1 MLSSYIS
8 TKKAFI
14 KKVCDLLYIDCS
26 YFDGILNCFLQ
37 RKITSTVIH
46 QPLHEQLLHPKFNP
60 TNSCL
65 SKRQDVALTYS
76 LFAALKSLDLFLTS
90 KKASKL
96 SKESLRQMVIKE
108 LQFLGISDPESSLK
122 TGGKIGKERLDDII
136 EKVSQWSDAADVA
149 CPAMV
154 SIVGSIASQEAVK
167 ALTSMYQP
175 INQIMMFEHLDA
187 SSNDFIQS
195 SSAGREKK
203 LKNKKKERS
212 LSSDFTARIY
222 GKDIAD
228 ELKSLK
234 VFVVGSGA
242 IGCELLKNFALI
254 GIGTASPT
262 TKEVSTEITDTNNEE
277 EGDLWNKHHLNEGGI
292 LLTDMDLIEKSNL
305 NRQLLFRPQHIG
317 QPKSLVAAE
326 QVKQINH
333 NINIH
338 PLLMKV
344 TPDTESIFTESFWKN
359 ADIIIT
365 ALVRSYYCKLYEIM
379 LIFFFFVVG

>member
-1 MLSSYIS
+1 ME
-8 TKKAFI
+8 
-14 KKVCDLLYIDCS
+14 
-26 YFDGILNCFLQ
+26 
-37 RKITSTVIH
+37 H
-46 QPLHEQLLHPKFNP
+46 QPLHEQLLHPRFNP

-65 SKRQDVALTYS
+65 SKKQGVALTFS
-76 LFAALKSLDLFLTS
+76 LFAALKSLDLFLSS

-96 SKESLRQMVIKE
+96 SKESLRQMMIKE
-108 LQFLGISDPESSLK
+108 LQLLGISYPECSLK
-122 TGGKIGKERLDDII
+122 AGGKIGKERLDDII

-167 ALTSMYQP
+167 VLTSMYQP
-175 INQIMMFEHLDA
+175 IDQIMMFEHLDA
-187 SSNDFIQS
+187 SSNDFIPS
-195 SSAGREKK
+195 SSPDCQKK
-203 LKNKKKERS
+203 PNKKQGM
-212 LSSDFTARIY
+212 SDSGNSIARIY

-262 TKEVSTEITDTNNEE
+262 TKEGFNETTDTKNEE
-277 EGDLWNKHHLNEGGI
+277 EGDLWKKHHLNEGGV

-317 QPKSLVAAE
+317 HPKSLVAAE
-326 QVKQINH
+326 QVKLINP
-333 NINIH
+333 NMNIH

-344 TPDTESIFTESFWKN
+344 TPDTESVFTESFWKT

-365 ALVRSYYCKLYEIM
+365 ALVRSSSLKLCEIM
-379 LIFFFFVVG
+379 LIFLFFIRIT